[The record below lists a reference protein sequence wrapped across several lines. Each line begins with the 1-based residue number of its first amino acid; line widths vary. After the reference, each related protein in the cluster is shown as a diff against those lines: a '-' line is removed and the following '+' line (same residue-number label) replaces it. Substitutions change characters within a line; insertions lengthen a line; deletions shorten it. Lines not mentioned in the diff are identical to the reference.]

1 MPLSTQKKSYWS
13 QLGSALRSGDS
24 VVEIQQYS
32 EDSPRIL
39 LVEGQ
44 DDAHVVK
51 QLVDRESGVDDF
63 TIVVKDGLPNLLAG
77 LPLEFESDTR
87 EVIGIIVDADSDT
100 SRRWHDLQ
108 AKLKGQVQ
116 LPTSMS
122 VGGAI
127 VDASE
132 GVPRVGV
139 WIMPNNIDAG
149 ELEDF
154 IRRMIPETDAI
165 WPRSQQYIE
174 EIVEEFPTSP
184 PRPFR
189 DNKILRAQ
197 VHAWLATREAP
208 RRMGQAIGRGD
219 LDATVPVGTE
229 FIGWLRR
236 LFDWKAPSKT

>member
-1 MPLSTQKKSYWS
+1 MI
-13 QLGSALRSGDS
+13 
-24 VVEIQQYS
+24 EIQPYS

-51 QLVDRESGVDDF
+51 QLIDLEGGVDDF
-63 TIVVKDGLPNLLAG
+63 TIVVKDGLPNLIAG
-77 LPLEFESDTR
+77 LPLEFESDAR

-100 SRRWHDLQ
+100 SRRWGDLQ
-108 AKLKGQVQ
+108 AKLNDQVH
-116 LPTSMS
+116 LPGSMS
-122 VGGAI
+122 IGGTI
-127 VDASE
+127 VDANE

-139 WIMPNNIDAG
+139 WIMPNNVDAG

-174 EIVEEFPTSP
+174 EIVDEFPTIP

-219 LDATVPVGTE
+219 LDASAPIAIE

-236 LFDWKAPSKT
+236 LFA